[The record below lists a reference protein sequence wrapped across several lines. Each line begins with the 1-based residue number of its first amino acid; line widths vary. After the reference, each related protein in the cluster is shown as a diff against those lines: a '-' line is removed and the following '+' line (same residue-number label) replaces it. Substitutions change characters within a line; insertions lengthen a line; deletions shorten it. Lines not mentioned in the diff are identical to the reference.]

1 MHPEH
6 VGAAA
11 LAADRRGR
19 LGSPWQKSPLHS
31 PGVASRLTSLL
42 VGCIWP
48 ICALLA
54 PCQPGATP
62 VSVRRGAFHH
72 GLLEAAGDDAC
83 GGLGFAGCGTPRL
96 YQPVYHATVRIAY
109 QGVAGAYSEAAALRF
124 NRAADVL
131 PRPSFEDVFAVVAE
145 RQATHGILPIENTIG
160 GTIHRNYD
168 LLLEHDLPIV
178 GEVKLAVAHHLV
190 VLEGTTLDQV
200 RRVYSHP
207 QGLAQCERFLR
218 TLKDV
223 EIVATYDTAGS
234 AKMIRE
240 ENLRESAAIASQR
253 AARVFDL
260 QVLRS
265 GIQDYADNFT
275 RFLLIGREA
284 LPLGTPDKTTIVFTV
299 PNEAGALFKA
309 LSVFAMR
316 GIDLTKL
323 ESRPIPDRPF
333 EYLFYADLATNR
345 EDFRC
350 SRALMNLAEFAPSVR
365 TLGSY
370 PAWSEPEGAEPDDG

>member
-1 MHPEH
+1 M
-6 VGAAA
+6 
-11 LAADRRGR
+11 
-19 LGSPWQKSPLHS
+19 
-31 PGVASRLTSLL
+31 
-42 VGCIWP
+42 
-48 ICALLA
+48 
-54 PCQPGATP
+54 
-62 VSVRRGAFHH
+62 
-72 GLLEAAGDDAC
+72 
-83 GGLGFAGCGTPRL
+83 
-96 YQPVYHATVRIAY
+96 RIAY
-109 QGVAGAYSEAAALRF
+109 QGEPGAYSEAAALRF
-124 NRAADVL
+124 NPAADVV
-131 PRPSFEDVFAVVAE
+131 PRPSFEDVFAGVAE

-178 GEVKLAVAHHLV
+178 GEIKLPVVHHLI

-218 TLKDV
+218 TLQDV

-240 ENLRESAAIASQR
+240 ENLRESAAIASER

-260 QVLRS
+260 QVLQS
-265 GIQDYADNFT
+265 GIQDYADNIT
-275 RFLLIGREA
+275 RFLLVSREA
-284 LPLGTPDKTTIVFTV
+284 VPLGTPDKTTIVFAV
-299 PNEAGALFKA
+299 ANEAGALFKA
-309 LSVFAMR
+309 LSVFALR

-350 SRALMNLAEFAPSVR
+350 ARALMNLAEFAPSVR

-370 PAWSEPEGAEPDDG
+370 PAWSEPDGGEP